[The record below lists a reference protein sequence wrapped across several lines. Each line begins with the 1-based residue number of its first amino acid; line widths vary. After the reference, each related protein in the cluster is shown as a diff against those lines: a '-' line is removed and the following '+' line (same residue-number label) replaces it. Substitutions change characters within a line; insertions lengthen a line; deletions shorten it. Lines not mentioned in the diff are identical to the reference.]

1 MATRRVRK
9 KQLRDSHGLRNK
21 IDAQGRCNI
30 NKRGPKVLTDEDIAA
45 AERMQSIR
53 RSAIGDHIDPDAHV
67 GFDAVRY
74 AAWVGTR
81 YV

>member
-9 KQLRDSHGLRNK
+9 AQLRDSHGLRKK

-30 NKRGPKVLTDEDIAA
+30 NKRGPKVLTEEDIAS

-53 RSAIGDHIDPDAHV
+53 RSAIGDEMDPNAHV

-81 YV
+81 SI